1 MQFFFLLLFCD
12 LKKYLEVFS
21 LLFFLFK
28 IKLEIEFTL
37 YTNDFKIKKKNK
49 LAKIGVNDIFT
60 A

>member
-37 YTNDFKIKKKNK
+37 YSNDFKIKKKK

>member
-1 MQFFFLLLFCD
+1 M
-12 LKKYLEVFS
+12 
-21 LLFFLFK
+21 LFFLFK

-37 YTNDFKIKKKNK
+37 YTNDFKIKKKKK